1 MHKLI
6 IVLALLLGTTMAQAQ
21 SIPDGIQMMGEIEN
35 SNSSQR
41 TLVVGGE
48 TYRVAGNV
56 KVTAAGN
63 RTVDVFLLSPGQP
76 VGITWRQTGSSKTVT
91 HIHVFDQLPQ

>member
-6 IVLALLLGTTMAQAQ
+6 IVLALLLGAAMAQAQ
-21 SIPDGIQMMGEIEN
+21 PDGFQMMGEIES
-35 SNSSQR
+35 SNSGQR

-56 KVTAAGN
+56 KVTAEGD
-63 RTVDVFLLSPGQP
+63 RTVDVFLLPPGQP
-76 VGITWRQTGSSKTVT
+76 AGITWRQTGSSKTVT